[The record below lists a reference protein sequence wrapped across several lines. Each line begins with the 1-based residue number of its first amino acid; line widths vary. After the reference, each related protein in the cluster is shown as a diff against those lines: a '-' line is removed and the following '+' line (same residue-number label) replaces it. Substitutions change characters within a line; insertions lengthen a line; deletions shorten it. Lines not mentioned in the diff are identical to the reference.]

1 MEQEVTNFARFYMTF
16 NKMKYT
22 GDREEMKRNIV
33 RQYTWD
39 RTDSLRAVT
48 FKEYNAIC
56 DGIEKLYG
64 NKDAYREAIRKHR
77 SVVLKLMQ
85 KIGIDT
91 TDWTRINAFCKDER
105 LAGKEFARLDGEE
118 LEALAVKL
126 RVIQKKGG
134 LRKKEE
140 KQVPQAQAVYVVMN
154 GSASNNN

>member
-1 MEQEVTNFARFYMTF
+1 MEKQEVTNFARFYLTF
-16 NKMKYT
+16 NKMKNT
-22 GDREEMKRNIV
+22 GDREELKRSIV
-33 RQYTWD
+33 RQYTCN
-39 RTDSLRAVT
+39 RTDSLREMT
-48 FKEYNAIC
+48 RNEYYACC
-56 DGIEKLYG
+56 DGIERLYG

-105 LAGKEFARLDGEE
+105 LAGKEFARLDGGE

-126 RVIQKKGG
+126 RAIQKKGG

-140 KQVPQAQAVYVVMN
+140 KQTPQAQAVYVVMN
-154 GSASNNN
+154 GDCLEN